1 MWLHTSQKVILKVE
15 VIERLNNFVV
25 VGLDA
30 FSFNIVKGF
39 VGRHSGGTCNLI
51 SERKDSEERKGEE
64 NFFGKKLVSLLFFI
78 QKIFLCS
85 NPDPEL

>member
-15 VIERLNNFVV
+15 VIERLDNFVV

-64 NFFGKKLVSLLFFI
+64 NFFWKKTCFAVVFYTKNFSV
-78 QKIFLCS
+78 
-85 NPDPEL
+85 

>member
-15 VIERLNNFVV
+15 VIERLDNFVV

-51 SERKDSEERKGEE
+51 SERKYSEERKGEE
-64 NFFGKKLVSLLFFI
+64 NFFWKKTCFAVVFYTKNFSV
-78 QKIFLCS
+78 
-85 NPDPEL
+85 